1 MSTACQSGLNPYA
14 KIYSH
19 GETRVLTM
27 KQYNDK
33 QRANSIGL
41 QYKEDLDSLIGTEYQ
56 LPGRF
61 PTGGYITGTVYGI
74 DYFGNLLGITNI
86 DTEDVIKR
94 ADFAK
99 YALCEDYKLLPSC
112 YLVLLTNVLDK
123 KFVKK
128 LIKKGYTR
136 KDLLLK
142 RHECIIKLGMT
153 RVLLEERIK
162 NGYSKTSIHPGILY
176 DSFTIPLNLVDND
189 PDKIQR
195 SLIEKHLFNFLLPYV
210 VREPPIGKCE
220 WLIVNKSLLSDPGFK
235 TAWYNFKQKYGLL

>member
-1 MSTACQSGLNPYA
+1 MNTACQYELNPNA
-14 KIYSH
+14 KIFNP
-19 GETRVLTM
+19 GETRILTM
-27 KQYNDK
+27 KQYEEK
-33 QRANSIGL
+33 QHANRRGL
-41 QYKEDLDSLIGTEYQ
+41 QYKEDLDSLIGTEYL
-56 LPGRF
+56 LPGRRT
-61 PTGGYITGTVYGI
+61 TGGYITGTVYGT

-86 DTEDVIKR
+86 DTEDIIKR
-94 ADFAK
+94 DDLAK
-99 YALCEDYKLLPSC
+99 YALCEDNKLLPSC
-112 YLVLLTNVLDK
+112 YLVLITNASDK

-153 RVLLEERIK
+153 RVLLEERI

-195 SLIEKHLFNFLLPYV
+195 SLIEKNLFNFLLPYV

-220 WLIVNKSLLSDPGFK
+220 WVIVNKSLLSDPGFK
-235 TAWYNFKQKYGLL
+235 TAWYNFKQTYGLL